1 MKRKKPHHFSANI
14 RNVSGNNKIP
24 LFFRAFA
31 LRGSAAPPAVAREP
45 RGAPVCG
52 ARGALRAVLCR
63 AVTNRV
69 EPSRAVPSRSRRPDP
84 LTKRLLIAVGWVL
97 GGRSAHA
104 SPFQAI
110 VPQQSLIL
118 FTARGLWI
126 YARFPS
132 ANDMRR
138 DPLQL
143 LLKCIR
149 DIGSAERDGPCL
161 SPGEN

>member
-1 MKRKKPHHFSANI
+1 MAHVVCGAGGGGEDEKKKPSFLSKRQECERQQHDPI
-14 RNVSGNNKIP
+14 I
-24 LFFRAFA
+24 FRALA
-31 LRGSAAPPAVAREP
+31 LRGSQPPACPPPP
-45 RGAPVCG
+45 RGAPERCPT
-52 ARGALRAVLCR
+52 ARTPALPER
-63 AVTNRV
+63 RV
-69 EPSRAVPSRSRRPDP
+69 
-84 LTKRLLIAVGWVL
+84 IAAGWVL

-110 VPQQSLIL
+110 VPRQSLIL
-118 FTARGLWI
+118 FAARGLWI

-138 DPLQL
+138 DPSQL

>member
-1 MKRKKPHHFSANI
+1 MATKSHYFL
-14 RNVSGNNKIP
+14 NVGAARLGDPRRPPSP
-24 LFFRAFA
+24 L
-31 LRGSAAPPAVAREP
+31 LRGTP
-45 RGAPVCG
+45 GCG
-52 ARGALRAVLCR
+52 AGGAR
-63 AVTNRV
+63 
-69 EPSRAVPSRSRRPDP
+69 RAVPCRAPPCQPCPTARTPP
-84 LTKRLLIAVGWVL
+84 LTKRRVIAAGWVL

-104 SPFQAI
+104 SAFQAI
-110 VPQQSLIL
+110 VPRQSLIL

>member
-1 MKRKKPHHFSANI
+1 MRGAATKSHSFPSVRALGLGGPRRAPK
-14 RNVSGNNKIP
+14 SGVP
-24 LFFRAFA
+24 RGCGAGEGYAA
-31 LRGSAAPPAVAREP
+31 LRTVPCCAAP
-45 RGAPVCG
+45 C
-52 ARGALRAVLCR
+52 
-63 AVTNRV
+63 
-69 EPSRAVPSRSRRPDP
+69 RAVPSCASPAWTP
-84 LTKRLLIAVGWVL
+84 ALTKRRLIAAGWVL

-104 SPFQAI
+104 LPFQAI
-110 VPQQSLIL
+110 VRQQSLIL